1 MALYYRGHFMG
12 KRSYNGNEFVD
23 WQDHARIRRTN
34 QADVHNYESYFG
46 TGMIEK
52 IPLAIFEVR
61 VIFV

>member
-1 MALYYRGHFMG
+1 MG

-23 WQDHARIRRTN
+23 WQGHARIRRTN
-34 QADVHNYESYFG
+34 QVDVHNYESYFG
-46 TGMIEK
+46 PGMIEK